1 MHDHRL
7 LRGVLR
13 KPGRVEQKNRQDLLQ
28 PPGRERFA
36 ANEDR
41 VLELL
46 QPPDRAGVRAA
57 LDPSRVPVVPPVLQ
71 ELRVTAVPAAVPV
84 PRAQQAARAAA
95 AAVREAAVADAA
107 VGVRDP
113 DPAENAGDR
122 LDGGILVDINLGDPL

>member
-7 LRGVLR
+7 SRGVLR
-13 KPGRVEQKNRQDLLQ
+13 KPGRVEQKNRQDLLR

-46 QPPDRAGVRAA
+46 RPHNRAGVRAA
-57 LDPSRVPVVPPVLQ
+57 VDPGRVPVALPVLQ
-71 ELRVTAVPAAVPV
+71 GLRVTAVPAAVLV
-84 PRAQQAARAAA
+84 PRAHQAARAVA
-95 AAVREAAVADAA
+95 AAVRETAA